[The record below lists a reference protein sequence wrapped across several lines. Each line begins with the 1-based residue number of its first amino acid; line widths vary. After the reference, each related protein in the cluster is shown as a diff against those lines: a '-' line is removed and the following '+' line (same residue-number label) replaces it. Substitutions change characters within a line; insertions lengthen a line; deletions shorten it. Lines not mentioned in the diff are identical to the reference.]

1 MNLKQ
6 NNIIIGIDTS
16 CYTTS
21 IAAISL
27 NKDIILSEKIML
39 KVDKDSKG
47 LRQSE
52 GVFQHISNIG
62 ILSENISEKLKNYNI
77 VGVCVPLKNQDQ

>member
-1 MNLKQ
+1 MLNV
-6 NNIIIGIDTS
+6 DT
-16 CYTTS
+16 
-21 IAAISL
+21 
-27 NKDIILSEKIML
+27 N
-39 KVDKDSKG
+39 SKG

-77 VGVCVPLKNQDQ
+77 VGVCASENQDQ